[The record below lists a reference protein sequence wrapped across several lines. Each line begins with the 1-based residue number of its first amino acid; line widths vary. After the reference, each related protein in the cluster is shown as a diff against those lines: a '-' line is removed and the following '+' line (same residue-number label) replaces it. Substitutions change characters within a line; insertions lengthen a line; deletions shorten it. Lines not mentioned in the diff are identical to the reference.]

1 MRNFDVYFE
10 IFGKKMKTR
19 VMAESQEKAIAAVK
33 DKMVIHKIVKPKE
46 EFNEAMDL
54 LDNLLDILK

>member
-1 MRNFDVYFE
+1 MRSFDVYFE

-19 VMAESQEKAIAAVK
+19 ILAESKQKAIDTVK
-33 DKMVIHKIVKPKE
+33 GKIVFHKIVESKE

-54 LDNLLDILK
+54 LDNLMDILK